1 MQKAE
6 SLINK
11 VDLFSDLDKG
21 SLELLVSYSR
31 VVNFK
36 KNSILMTEGETGE
49 SLYIIEAGS
58 VRIYVSDEH
67 GAELTIFVQGPGSY
81 IGEISLLDGAP
92 RTASA
97 VALENTRVLMISKAS
112 FFECI
117 SQNPQIAFRII
128 QSITQRLR
136 KATDDIRNLA
146 LKNVYQRL
154 AYKLIELSTVQD
166 GKRQLPRKYSQQEL
180 ANMVGASREMV
191 GKILAELNSGGYINI
206 DGPHMQ
212 LLKTLPHDW

>member
-6 SLINK
+6 SLIK
-11 VDLFSDLDKG
+11 QVDLFSDLDKDA
-21 SLELLVSYSR
+21 LDLLVSHSR

-36 KNSILMTEGETGE
+36 KNTIIMTEGETGE
-49 SLYIIEAGS
+49 SLYVIETGS
-58 VRIYVSDEH
+58 VRIYVSDED
-67 GAELTIFVQGPGSY
+67 GAEMTIFIQGPGSY

-97 VALENTRVLMISKAS
+97 VALEDTRVLVISKAS
-112 FFECI
+112 FFDCV

-128 QSITQRLR
+128 QSVTKRLR

-154 AYKLIELSTVQD
+154 AYKLKELSTEKD
-166 GKRQLPRKYSQQEL
+166 GVRELPRKYSQQEL
-180 ANMVGASREMV
+180 ANMIGASREMV
-191 GKILAELNSGGYINI
+191 GKILAELSTGGYI
-206 DGPHMQ
+206 DTQGPRMQ
-212 LLKTLPHDW
+212 LIKSLPHDW